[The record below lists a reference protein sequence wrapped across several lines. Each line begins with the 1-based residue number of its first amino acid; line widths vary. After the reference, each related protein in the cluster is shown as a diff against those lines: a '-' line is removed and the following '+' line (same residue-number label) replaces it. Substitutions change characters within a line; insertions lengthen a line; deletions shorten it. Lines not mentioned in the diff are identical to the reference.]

1 MNTLTKAA
9 DEAATPSAPAPRPT
23 PAPAPGR
30 RLLAYLRARTNLLT
44 FVVLATA
51 LALLTDGAS
60 LSPESIKNL
69 AVAESVR
76 ALAALGVGMIIITR
90 GIDLSIGAVVCLV
103 SSVAASFAQNSD
115 YAAALYPGVVF
126 PLWLPVVA
134 GVLTGAAFGL
144 LNGLLVALARIPP
157 FIATLGTMS
166 VAFGCQLIY
175 TRANVVG
182 SLTDAYK
189 EIGQGALFG
198 IPHLALFALLAAAA
212 VYLMLAHTRQGAS
225 LYAIGGNPAAA
236 RVSGINV
243 KRELVMVYL
252 YAGVLYGIAGVL
264 LSSRLGL
271 ANALTGRGME
281 LDAIAAVTIGSV
293 SQSGGIGTAGGMV
306 LGVLTLGIINYGM
319 TFLGV
324 DSYFQLVIKGGII
337 IVAVYFDMKKTASG
351 E

>member
-1 MNTLTKAA
+1 MTEPALSRPQAA
-9 DEAATPSAPAPRPT
+9 LNLRGAR
-23 PAPAPGR
+23 
-30 RLLAYLRARTNLLT
+30 AYLAARSNLLT
-44 FVVLATA
+44 FLVLAAA

-60 LSPESIKNL
+60 LAPESIRNL
-69 AVAESVR
+69 ALAESVR

-90 GIDLSIGAVVCLV
+90 GIDLSVGAVVGLV

-115 YAAALYPGVVF
+115 YASALYPGVVF
-126 PLWLPVVA
+126 PLWLPVLA

-144 LNGLLVALARIPP
+144 LNGVLIARLRIPP
-157 FIATLGTMS
+157 FIATLGSMS
-166 VAFGCQLIY
+166 VALGCQLIY

-182 SLTDAYK
+182 SLTDSYK
-189 EIGQGALFG
+189 AIGQGDLFG
-198 IPHLALFALLAAAA
+198 VPHLAIFALLAAG
-212 VYLMLAHTRQGAS
+212 VVWFLLNHTSQGAKF
-225 LYAIGGNPAAA
+225 YAIGGNPTAA

-243 KRELVMVYL
+243 GKELILVYL
-252 YAGVLYGIAGVL
+252 YGGILYGIAGVL

-293 SQSGGIGTAGGMV
+293 SQSGGIGTVGGML

-319 TFLGV
+319 SYLGV
-324 DSYFQLVIKGGII
+324 DSYFQLVIKGLII
-337 IVAVYFDMKKTASG
+337 IVAVYFDMKKYARA